1 MWTKIT
7 LEAFHLLY
15 IFQGIKGIPPYC
27 IQHPL
32 PTSLHNPHPPSHTRR
47 PHNSFVS
54 PRQSDLLSL
63 AFHILHCR
71 HNFLG
76 PLRPHEV
83 RPLLSPPLP
92 PPSLSLSGTSKA
104 DKTNMLMYLLGK
116 DTYWFQPAIVSIA
129 YRTSEL
135 SYSAE
140 AMCEGR
146 VAGLGGRSGTTN
158 GWPVPAS
165 PFSCRFFMVDTGAAP
180 RRDNPIGVARTL
192 PPTWCTPCCCHIILP
207 LLQLNLN

>member
-1 MWTKIT
+1 MS
-7 LEAFHLLY
+7 
-15 IFQGIKGIPPYC
+15 QGIPSSRIH
-27 IQHPL
+27 HPL
-32 PTSLHNPHPPSHTRR
+32 PIPLTTHHHKRR

-54 PRQSDLLSL
+54 QRQSDLLSL

-83 RPLLSPPLP
+83 RYPSPPL
-92 PPSLSLSGTSKA
+92 SLSLCRTRKA

-135 SYSAE
+135 SYSE

-146 VAGLGGRSGTTN
+146 VGGMGGRSGTTN

-180 RRDNPIGVARTL
+180 RRDNPIGLTAYRGKDS
-192 PPTWCTPCCCHIILP
+192 PPTWCTPCCWHIILP